1 MPFSANLLSLY
12 MNTPKIQKGLIHIF
26 TFLKEIFSNTYM
38 RPIDNTGYFVRII
51 NIKDKPT
58 DVDNIYCLEIV
69 SALVELPSIIIARY
83 KNNKIKVVTKD
94 EILFKEIILIVRA
107 FDVIYQSIKGNTPI
121 SESEENEIL
130 ELLNI
135 TPEDV
140 VEFENTLDY
149 FNMEAVNI

>member
-26 TFLKEIFSNTYM
+26 TFLKELFSNTYM
-38 RPIDNTGYFVRII
+38 RQINSTGYFIRLIE
-51 NIKDKPT
+51 IKDKPT

-69 SALVELPSIIIARY
+69 SALVGLPSIIIARY

-107 FDVIYQSIKGNTPI
+107 FDVIYQSIKKDTSL
-121 SESEENEIL
+121 SESVENEIL

-140 VEFENTLDY
+140 VEFENTLNY
-149 FNMEAVNI
+149 FNMEAENI